1 MKKDTQMNLP
11 SNQEKAWIQFLLA
24 SDNSIMR
31 DAGETLAV
39 STGKLLGEETEAVPL
54 EQKSP
59 KEWEQA
65 LLMAECLKF
74 SSNDNLVELSRFI
87 YEWFAVA
94 FNTEL
99 SSRTE

>member
-1 MKKDTQMNLP
+1 MNLP

-24 SDNSIMR
+24 SNNSIMR

-39 STGKLLGEETEAVPL
+39 LTGKPLGEKTEYVPL
-54 EQKSP
+54 EQKNP
-59 KEWEQA
+59 KDWEQT
-65 LLMAECLKF
+65 LLIAECMAF

>member
-1 MKKDTQMNLP
+1 MNLP

-24 SDNSIMR
+24 SNNSIMR

-39 STGKLLGEETEAVPL
+39 LTGKPLGEKTEYVPL
-54 EQKSP
+54 EQKNP
-59 KEWEQA
+59 KDWEQT
-65 LLMAECLKF
+65 LLIAECMAF

-99 SSRTE
+99 SSLTE

>member
-1 MKKDTQMNLP
+1 MNLP
-11 SNQEKAWIQFLLA
+11 SNENEAWVQFLTA
-24 SDNSIMR
+24 SENSIFR
-31 DAGETLAV
+31 DAGEALAIL
-39 STGKLLGEETEAVPL
+39 TGNPFGEETESVPL
-54 EQKSP
+54 EQKRP

-65 LLMAECLKF
+65 LLTAECLKF

-99 SSRTE
+99 SSQTE

>member
-1 MKKDTQMNLP
+1 
-11 SNQEKAWIQFLLA
+11 
-24 SDNSIMR
+24 MR
-31 DAGETLAV
+31 DAGQTLAV
-39 STGKLLGEETEAVPL
+39 LTSNPFGEETETVPL

-59 KEWEQA
+59 KEWEQT

>member
-1 MKKDTQMNLP
+1 
-11 SNQEKAWIQFLLA
+11 
-24 SDNSIMR
+24 MR

-39 STGKLLGEETEAVPL
+39 LTGKPLGEKTEYVPL
-54 EQKSP
+54 EQKNP
-59 KEWEQA
+59 KDWEQT
-65 LLMAECLKF
+65 LLIAECMAF